1 MEVEDVR
8 LGAELERLTEG
19 ATWCPVWH
27 LQRPLSPTTA
37 TAAPPLPSST
47 YLKMAPAGTLAAD
60 VAVMQLLKSCDVPAP
75 HVLHYAQGGEGQADF
90 LLISA
95 LAGVHG
101 ATAEALSRPEALVRS
116 FAGGLQS
123 LHGQHSTA
131 LLRSAEDL
139 GAKFDRRVAVRVAR
153 VERRLRVG
161 EVPGHAER
169 LEAILAHVAKPPP
182 NVESDLVFT
191 HGDYCLPNVI
201 FQILNNQAGETE
213 AELRVVGFVDLGS
226 AGVADRYVD
235 LASAVWSLRFNG
247 LEKHV
252 PAFLQCYTARSELS
266 GHKIT
271 INQDKLDWYINM
283 FTLT

>member
-1 MEVEDVR
+1 
-8 LGAELERLTEG
+8 
-19 ATWCPVWH
+19 
-27 LQRPLSPTTA
+27 
-37 TAAPPLPSST
+37 
-47 YLKMAPAGTLAAD
+47 MAPAGTLAAD
-60 VAVMQLLKSCDVPAP
+60 VAVMQLLKSCGVPAP
-75 HVLHYAQGGEGQADF
+75 HVLHYSQGGEGQADF

-101 ATAEALSRPEALVRS
+101 AAAEALSRPEALVKS
-116 FAGGLQS
+116 FAIGLQS
-123 LHGQHSTA
+123 LHGQHSKA
-131 LLRSAEDL
+131 LMRSAEDL
-139 GAKFDRRVAVRVAR
+139 GAKFDGRVAARVAR

-161 EVPGHAER
+161 EVAGHAER
-169 LEAILAHVAKPPP
+169 LAAIRAHVAKPPP

-201 FQILNNQAGETE
+201 FSIVNNQAGDATAQAESAKENE

-252 PAFLQCYTARSELS
+252 PAFLQCYIAGSELM
-266 GHKIT
+266 GHKMT
-271 INQDKLDWYINM
+271 INQDKLDWYI
-283 FTLT
+283 TLFSLA